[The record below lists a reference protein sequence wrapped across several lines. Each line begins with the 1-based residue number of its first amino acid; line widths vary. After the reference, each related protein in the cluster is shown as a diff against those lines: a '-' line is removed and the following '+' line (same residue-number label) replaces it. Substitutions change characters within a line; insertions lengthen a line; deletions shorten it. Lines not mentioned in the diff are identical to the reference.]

1 MEHLDIDG
9 ELRRCRS
16 LPHGRSRTQ
25 RLETLAAAARSG
37 ADRALEGSVLL
48 ELARSYMY
56 AGERDLSPMAYGRL
70 LSIYD
75 AHPAELGHLSYSVHW
90 QLKWMTWDL
99 IGNPAVPLP
108 TVHRWLDEMDNR
120 YRQRGYSARPVL
132 SLRADLAS
140 AIGDHDTAIALR
152 DSALAAQRDQMAD
165 CDACER
171 NGWGVISA
179 AAGDDEAALEQ
190 WRPVIDGE
198 RSCAEEP
205 HRTLAKALVPMLRT
219 GRTAAARS
227 AHLTGYPLVRHNIE
241 LRASVGE
248 HIEFC
253 ALTGNEARGLEILAE
268 HSGWITEQAADI
280 GSRLSFIT
288 GVSVLLRRLVALD
301 MADLPVGDAT
311 ASSVLA
317 GLENE
322 IDEIV
327 RRYDTRNGTG
337 EYRKRV
343 DERLTRQPL
352 AELLPLGL
360 RSRSFTGH
368 APSTAVGQGAA
379 AAVSTVAASESTVT
393 GSGASGPG
401 PAVAGS
407 ELTADS
413 GAAAD
418 SEAAAGTGASVA
430 GPAVAV
436 GSEGAA
442 VGAGAVVV
450 ESGAA
455 AGTGASVAGSA
466 VAVGSEGAAAGSIA
480 AVVDSG
486 AAAGTGASVA
496 GSAAAV
502 GSEGTAA
509 GSTVAV
515 GGAAAVPPGTG
526 TAVGGTA
533 DLSRTTVSASAEPA
547 DDAAVDRA
555 AETARLIE
563 AATAR
568 LHTDPAAAETQL
580 RRALALASGV
590 LPREDLAR
598 LNSLLV
604 SALAGQPGREADL
617 ADAALYASARWSG
630 LSEADAAHHSCVAA
644 RAFHRAGQHGP
655 AAALFEQVVG
665 DPDLGYPAS
674 ELAVIGAQYGA
685 SLSALG
691 KPAEAARQ
699 FASAARLIEQL
710 PGHDRLRAELAEA
723 AAEALSRAGRS
734 AEALAAFLR
743 AAQLW
748 GDLGRIGARGE
759 CLRRVAWMQ
768 TWDADADSA
777 SPAWLATIDG
787 LIAELSAA
795 LARDP
800 APEPAAAL
808 AAELAITR
816 EQRARMRA
824 EIDGEDG
831 DDR

>member
-1 MEHLDIDG
+1 MESLDIDG

-37 ADRALEGSVLL
+37 TDRALEGNVLL

-108 TVHRWLDEMDNR
+108 TVHRWLDEMDSR

-132 SLRADLAS
+132 SLRADLAC
-140 AIGDHDTAIALR
+140 AIGDHDSAVALR
-152 DSALAAQRDQMAD
+152 DAALTEQRDQMAD

-219 GRTAAARS
+219 GRFAAARS

-301 MADLPVGDAT
+301 MADLPVGGAT
-311 ASSVLA
+311 VTSVLA
-317 GLENE
+317 LLEAE
-322 IDEIV
+322 IEEVV

-337 EYRKRV
+337 EYRTRV

-352 AELLPLGL
+352 VELLPLGL
-360 RSRSFTGH
+360 RAGSLATRSV
-368 APSTAVGQGAA
+368 ATA
-379 AAVSTVAASESTVT
+379 T
-393 GSGASGPG
+393 ASG
-401 PAVAGS
+401 V
-407 ELTADS
+407 TAI
-413 GAAAD
+413 AA
-418 SEAAAGTGASVA
+418 EVL
-430 GPAVAV
+430 P
-436 GSEGAA
+436 
-442 VGAGAVVV
+442 
-450 ESGAA
+450 
-455 AGTGASVAGSA
+455 
-466 VAVGSEGAAAGSIA
+466 AAAGSGAPVAGRA
-480 AVVDSG
+480 AAAPVPPDTGTVV
-486 AAAGTGASVA
+486 AGTG
-496 GSAAAV
+496 GY
-502 GSEGTAA
+502 
-509 GSTVAV
+509 
-515 GGAAAVPPGTG
+515 GAT
-526 TAVGGTA
+526 
-533 DLSRTTVSASAEPA
+533 ASATAEPV
-547 DDAAVDRA
+547 DDAAMDRS
-555 AETARLIE
+555 AEATRLIE

-568 LHTDPAAAETQL
+568 LNTDPAAAETQL
-580 RRALALASGV
+580 RRALALGSGV
-590 LPREDLAR
+590 LTREDLAR

-617 ADAALYASARWSG
+617 ADAALYAAARWSG

-655 AAALFEQVVG
+655 AAALFDQVVS

-685 SLSALG
+685 SLSELG
-691 KPAEAARQ
+691 RPDEAARQ
-699 FASAARLIEQL
+699 YVSAANLIEHL
-710 PGHDRLRAELAEA
+710 PGHDELRAELAEA
-723 AAEALSRAGRS
+723 AAEALARAGRNS
-734 AEALAAFLR
+734 EARAAYLR

-748 GDLGRIGARGE
+748 GDLGRIGARAD
-759 CLRRVAWMQ
+759 CLRRIAWMQ
-768 TWDADADSA
+768 TWDADADSE
-777 SPAWLATIDG
+777 SPAWLATIDA
-787 LIAELSAA
+787 LIAELSAG
-795 LARDP
+795 LDQSP
-800 APEPAAAL
+800 PPESAAEL
-808 AAELAITR
+808 AAELESAR
-816 EQRARMRA
+816 EQRTQMRA
-824 EIDGEDG
+824 EFIGG
-831 DDR
+831 DDDR

>member
-219 GRTAAARS
+219 GRSAAARS

-301 MADLPVGDAT
+301 MADLPVGDAP

-368 APSTAVGQGAA
+368 APSTAVGPGAA
-379 AAVSTVAASESTVT
+379 PAVSTVAASVSTMT

-418 SEAAAGTGASVA
+418 SEAAAGTGAAVGAGAAVADSV
-430 GPAVAV
+430 VAV
-436 GSEGAA
+436 GSEGAVA
-442 VGAGAVVV
+442 GSGAVVA

-455 AGTGASVAGSA
+455 AGTGAAVAGP
-466 VAVGSEGAAAGSIA
+466 
-480 AVVDSG
+480 
-486 AAAGTGASVA
+486 
-496 GSAAAV
+496 AAAV
-502 GSEGTAA
+502 GSEGAVA
-509 GSTVAV
+509 GSGAVAV
-515 GGAAAVPPGTG
+515 GKAAAVPPGTG

-533 DLSRTTVSASAEPA
+533 DLPRTTVSASAEPA

-617 ADAALYASARWSG
+617 ADAALYAAARWSG

-734 AEALAAFLR
+734 AEALAAFRR

>member
-37 ADRALEGSVLL
+37 TDRALEGSVLL

-120 YRQRGYSARPVL
+120 YRQRAYSARPVL

-379 AAVSTVAASESTVT
+379 PAVSTVAASVSTVT
-393 GSGASGPG
+393 GSGASGAG

-418 SEAAAGTGASVA
+418 SEAAAGTGAAVGAGAAVADSV
-430 GPAVAV
+430 VAV
-436 GSEGAA
+436 GSEGAVA
-442 VGAGAVVV
+442 GSGAVVA

-455 AGTGASVAGSA
+455 AGTGAAVAGP
-466 VAVGSEGAAAGSIA
+466 
-480 AVVDSG
+480 
-486 AAAGTGASVA
+486 
-496 GSAAAV
+496 AAAV
-502 GSEGTAA
+502 GSEGAVA
-509 GSTVAV
+509 GSGAVAV
-515 GGAAAVPPGTG
+515 GKAAAVPPGTG

-533 DLSRTTVSASAEPA
+533 DLPRTTVSASAEPA

-617 ADAALYASARWSG
+617 ADAALYAAARWSG

-734 AEALAAFLR
+734 AEALAAFRR

>member
-1 MEHLDIDG
+1 MESLDIDG

-37 ADRALEGSVLL
+37 TDRALEGNVLL

-132 SLRADLAS
+132 SLRADLAC
-140 AIGDHDTAIALR
+140 AIGDHDNAIALR
-152 DSALAAQRDQMAD
+152 DAALTEQRDQMAD

-288 GVSVLLRRLVALD
+288 GVSVLLRRLVARD
-301 MADLPVGDAT
+301 MADLPVGGGTVA
-311 ASSVLA
+311 SVLA
-317 GLENE
+317 LLEAE
-322 IDEIV
+322 IEEVV

-343 DERLTRQPL
+343 DERQTRQPL
-352 AELLPLGL
+352 VELLPLGL
-360 RSRSFTGH
+360 RARSLATRSV
-368 APSTAVGQGAA
+368 STATASGVTGK
-379 AAVSTVAASESTVT
+379 ASEVI
-393 GSGASGPG
+393 P
-401 PAVAGS
+401 
-407 ELTADS
+407 
-413 GAAAD
+413 
-418 SEAAAGTGASVA
+418 AAAGATTDSVSPTSSSDVAAAS
-430 GPAVAV
+430 
-436 GSEGAA
+436 
-442 VGAGAVVV
+442 
-450 ESGAA
+450 SGAA
-455 AGTGASVAGSA
+455 AGS
-466 VAVGSEGAAAGSIA
+466 
-480 AVVDSG
+480 SG
-486 AAAGTGASVA
+486 AAATRSLSTTTSSG
-496 GSAAAV
+496 AAAAPGV
-502 GSEGTAA
+502 GATGSSVAA
-509 GSTVAV
+509 GSGAPVA
-515 GGAAAVPPGTG
+515 GRAAAAPVPPDTGTVVAGTG
-526 TAVGGTA
+526 VYGAT
-533 DLSRTTVSASAEPA
+533 ASATAEPV
-547 DDAAVDRA
+547 DDAAVDRS
-555 AETARLIE
+555 AEATRLIE

-568 LHTDPAAAETQL
+568 LNTDPAAAETQL
-580 RRALALASGV
+580 RRALALGSGV
-590 LPREDLAR
+590 LTREDLAR

-617 ADAALYASARWSG
+617 ADAALYAAARWSG

-655 AAALFEQVVG
+655 AAALFDQVVG

-691 KPAEAARQ
+691 RPDEAARQ
-699 FASAARLIEQL
+699 YVSAAKLIEHQ
-710 PGHDRLRAELAEA
+710 PGHDELRAELAEA
-723 AAEALSRAGRS
+723 AAEALARAGRNS
-734 AEALAAFLR
+734 DGRAAYLR

-748 GDLGRIGARGE
+748 GGLGRIGARAE

-768 TWDADADSA
+768 TWDADADSE
-777 SPAWLATIDG
+777 SPAWLATIDA
-787 LIAELSAA
+787 LIEELSAG
-795 LARDP
+795 LDQ
-800 APEPAAAL
+800 APPPESAAEL
-808 AAELAITR
+808 AAELETAR
-816 EQRARMRA
+816 EQRTQMRA
-824 EIDGEDG
+824 EFIGG
-831 DDR
+831 DDDR

>member
-1 MEHLDIDG
+1 MESLDIDG

-37 ADRALEGSVLL
+37 TDRALEGNVLL

-108 TVHRWLDEMDNR
+108 TVHRWLDEMDSR

-132 SLRADLAS
+132 SLRADLAC
-140 AIGDHDTAIALR
+140 AIGDHDSAVALR
-152 DSALAAQRDQMAD
+152 DAALTEQRDQMAD

-219 GRTAAARS
+219 GRFAAARS

-301 MADLPVGDAT
+301 MADLPVGGAT
-311 ASSVLA
+311 VTSVLA
-317 GLENE
+317 LLEAE
-322 IDEIV
+322 IEEVV

-337 EYRKRV
+337 EYRTRV

-352 AELLPLGL
+352 VELLPLGL
-360 RSRSFTGH
+360 RAGSLATRSV
-368 APSTAVGQGAA
+368 ATA
-379 AAVSTVAASESTVT
+379 T
-393 GSGASGPG
+393 ASG
-401 PAVAGS
+401 V
-407 ELTADS
+407 TAI
-413 GAAAD
+413 AA
-418 SEAAAGTGASVA
+418 EVL
-430 GPAVAV
+430 P
-436 GSEGAA
+436 
-442 VGAGAVVV
+442 
-450 ESGAA
+450 
-455 AGTGASVAGSA
+455 
-466 VAVGSEGAAAGSIA
+466 AAAGSGAPVAGRA
-480 AVVDSG
+480 AAAPVPPDTGTVV
-486 AAAGTGASVA
+486 AGTG
-496 GSAAAV
+496 GY
-502 GSEGTAA
+502 
-509 GSTVAV
+509 
-515 GGAAAVPPGTG
+515 GAT
-526 TAVGGTA
+526 
-533 DLSRTTVSASAEPA
+533 ASATAEPV
-547 DDAAVDRA
+547 DDAAMDRS
-555 AETARLIE
+555 AEATRLIE

-568 LHTDPAAAETQL
+568 LNTDPAAAETQL
-580 RRALALASGV
+580 RRALVLGSGV
-590 LPREDLAR
+590 LTREDLAR

-617 ADAALYASARWSG
+617 ADAALYAAARWSG

-655 AAALFEQVVG
+655 AAALFDQVVS

-685 SLSALG
+685 SLSELG
-691 KPAEAARQ
+691 RPDEAARQ
-699 FASAARLIEQL
+699 YVSAANLIEHL
-710 PGHDRLRAELAEA
+710 PGHDELRAELAEA
-723 AAEALSRAGRS
+723 AAEALARAGRNS
-734 AEALAAFLR
+734 EARAAYLR

-748 GDLGRIGARGE
+748 GDLGRIGARAD
-759 CLRRVAWMQ
+759 CLRRIAWMQ
-768 TWDADADSA
+768 TWDADADSE
-777 SPAWLATIDG
+777 SPAWLATIDA
-787 LIAELSAA
+787 LIAELSAG
-795 LARDP
+795 LDQSP
-800 APEPAAAL
+800 PPESAAEL
-808 AAELAITR
+808 AAELESAR
-816 EQRARMRA
+816 EQRTQMRA
-824 EIDGEDG
+824 EFIGG
-831 DDR
+831 DDDR

>member
-1 MEHLDIDG
+1 MDHTEIDG

-16 LPHGRSRTQ
+16 MPHGRARTQ

-37 ADRALEGSVLL
+37 TDRALEGAVLL

-75 AHPAELGHLSYSVHW
+75 AHPAELGHLTYSVHW

-132 SLRADLAS
+132 SLRADLAF
-140 AIGDHDTAIALR
+140 AIGDHENAIALR
-152 DSALAAQRDQMAD
+152 DAALAKQRDQMAD

-179 AAGDDEAALEQ
+179 AAGDDEDALEQ

-268 HSGWITEQAADI
+268 HSSWLTDEAADI

-301 MADLPVGDAT
+301 MAELPVGGETVAT
-311 ASSVLA
+311 VLA
-317 GLENE
+317 TLEAE
-322 IDEIV
+322 IEDVV
-327 RRYDTRNGTG
+327 RRYDTRNGTD

-343 DERLTRQPL
+343 DERLTRQPVV
-352 AELLPLGL
+352 ELLPLGL
-360 RSRSFTGH
+360 RSRPL
-368 APSTAVGQGAA
+368 AAQPAGAA
-379 AAVSTVAASESTVT
+379 TS
-393 GSGASGPG
+393 SGA
-401 PAVAGS
+401 
-407 ELTADS
+407 
-413 GAAAD
+413 
-418 SEAAAGTGASVA
+418 
-430 GPAVAV
+430 
-436 GSEGAA
+436 GAA
-442 VGAGAVVV
+442 VGA
-450 ESGAA
+450 SIP
-455 AGTGASVAGSA
+455 AGLDT
-466 VAVGSEGAAAGSIA
+466 
-480 AVVDSG
+480 D
-486 AAAGTGASVA
+486 
-496 GSAAAV
+496 
-502 GSEGTAA
+502 
-509 GSTVAV
+509 
-515 GGAAAVPPGTG
+515 GTG
-526 TAVGGTA
+526 TADASRATA
-533 DLSRTTVSASAEPA
+533 STSAEPA
-547 DDAAVDRA
+547 AVDRS
-555 AETARLIE
+555 AEAARLIE

-580 RRALALASGV
+580 RRALAVGTGV

-617 ADAALYASARWSG
+617 ADAALYAAARWSG
-630 LSEADAAHHSCVAA
+630 LSDADAAHHSCVAA

-674 ELAVIGAQYGA
+674 ELAVIGAQYGT

-691 KPAEAARQ
+691 RPVDAAREYV
-699 FASAARLIEQL
+699 SAAKLIEHV
-710 PGHDRLRAELAEA
+710 PGHDQLRAELADSA
-723 AAEALSRAGRS
+723 AQALSRAGRLD
-734 AEALAAFLR
+734 EARAAFLR
-743 AAQLW
+743 AADLW
-748 GDLGRIGARGE
+748 GGLARIDARAA
-759 CLRRVAWMQ
+759 CLRRIAWMQ
-768 TWDADADSA
+768 TWDEDADTE

-787 LIAELSAA
+787 LIAELDAA
-795 LARDP
+795 LEQERT
-800 APEPAAAL
+800 PEL
-808 AAELAITR
+808 AAELETTR
-816 EQRARMRA
+816 EQRAQMQA
-824 EIDGEDG
+824 EVAG
-831 DDR
+831 DYR

>member
-1 MEHLDIDG
+1 MESLDIDG

-37 ADRALEGSVLL
+37 TDRALEGNVLL

-108 TVHRWLDEMDNR
+108 TVHRWLDEMDSR

-132 SLRADLAS
+132 SLRADLAC
-140 AIGDHDTAIALR
+140 AIGDHDSAVALR
-152 DSALAAQRDQMAD
+152 DAALTEQRDQMAD

-219 GRTAAARS
+219 GRFAAARS

-301 MADLPVGDAT
+301 MADLPVGGGTVA
-311 ASSVLA
+311 SVLA
-317 GLENE
+317 LLEAE
-322 IDEIV
+322 IEEVV

-352 AELLPLGL
+352 VELLPLGL
-360 RSRSFTGH
+360 RARSLATRSV
-368 APSTAVGQGAA
+368 ATA
-379 AAVSTVAASESTVT
+379 T
-393 GSGASGPG
+393 ASG
-401 PAVAGS
+401 V
-407 ELTADS
+407 TAM
-413 GAAAD
+413 AA
-418 SEAAAGTGASVA
+418 EVL
-430 GPAVAV
+430 P
-436 GSEGAA
+436 
-442 VGAGAVVV
+442 
-450 ESGAA
+450 
-455 AGTGASVAGSA
+455 
-466 VAVGSEGAAAGSIA
+466 AAAGSGAPVAGRA
-480 AVVDSG
+480 AAAPVPPDTGTVV
-486 AAAGTGASVA
+486 AGTG
-496 GSAAAV
+496 GY
-502 GSEGTAA
+502 
-509 GSTVAV
+509 
-515 GGAAAVPPGTG
+515 GAT
-526 TAVGGTA
+526 
-533 DLSRTTVSASAEPA
+533 ASATAEPV
-547 DDAAVDRA
+547 DDAAMDRS
-555 AETARLIE
+555 AEATRLIE

-568 LHTDPAAAETQL
+568 LNTDPAAAETQL
-580 RRALALASGV
+580 RRALALGSGV
-590 LPREDLAR
+590 LTREDLAR

-617 ADAALYASARWSG
+617 ADAALYAAARWSG

-655 AAALFEQVVG
+655 AAALFDQVVS

-685 SLSALG
+685 SLSELG
-691 KPAEAARQ
+691 RPDEAARQ
-699 FASAARLIEQL
+699 YVTAANLIEHL
-710 PGHDRLRAELAEA
+710 PGHDELRAELAEA
-723 AAEALSRAGRS
+723 AAEALARAGRNS
-734 AEALAAFLR
+734 EARAAYLR
-743 AAQLW
+743 SAQLW
-748 GDLGRIGARGE
+748 GGLGRIGARAE

-768 TWDADADSA
+768 TWDADADSE
-777 SPAWLATIDG
+777 SPAWLATIDA
-787 LIAELSAA
+787 LIAELSAG
-795 LARDP
+795 LDQ
-800 APEPAAAL
+800 APPPESAAEL
-808 AAELAITR
+808 AAELATAR
-816 EQRARMRA
+816 EQRTQMRA
-824 EIDGEDG
+824 EFIGG
-831 DDR
+831 DDDR

>member
-1 MEHLDIDG
+1 MESLDIDG

-37 ADRALEGSVLL
+37 TDRALEGNVLL

-75 AHPAELGHLSYSVHW
+75 AHPAELGHLTYSVHW

-108 TVHRWLDEMDNR
+108 TVHRWLDEMDSR

-132 SLRADLAS
+132 SLRADLAC
-140 AIGDHDTAIALR
+140 AIGDHDNAIALR
-152 DSALAAQRDQMAD
+152 DAALTEQRDQMAD

-205 HRTLAKALVPMLRT
+205 HRTLGKALVPMLRT
-219 GRTAAARS
+219 GRIAAARS

-288 GVSVLLRRLVALD
+288 GVSVLLRRLAALD
-301 MADLPVGDAT
+301 MADLPVGEAT
-311 ASSVLA
+311 VSSVRAL
-317 GLENE
+317 LEAE
-322 IDEIV
+322 IEEV
-327 RRYDTRNGTG
+327 VCRYDTRNGTE

-352 AELLPLGL
+352 VELLPLGL
-360 RSRSFTGH
+360 RARSL
-368 APSTAVGQGAA
+368 STRPVSTTTSSGVAAAGSGAA
-379 AAVSTVAASESTVT
+379 AAGSSAAAA
-393 GSGASGPG
+393 GSGAP
-401 PAVAGS
+401 
-407 ELTADS
+407 
-413 GAAAD
+413 
-418 SEAAAGTGASVA
+418 VA
-430 GPAVAV
+430 GPA
-436 GSEGAA
+436 GAA
-442 VGAGAVVV
+442 LAP
-450 ESGAA
+450 S
-455 AGTGASVAGSA
+455 
-466 VAVGSEGAAAGSIA
+466 
-480 AVVDSG
+480 D
-486 AAAGTGASVA
+486 
-496 GSAAAV
+496 
-502 GSEGTAA
+502 
-509 GSTVAV
+509 
-515 GGAAAVPPGTG
+515 TG
-526 TAVGGTA
+526 TAVAYG
-533 DLSRTTVSASAEPA
+533 ASATAEPV
-547 DDAAVDRA
+547 DDAAVDRS
-555 AETARLIE
+555 AEATRLIE

-568 LHTDPAAAETQL
+568 LNTDPAAAETQL
-580 RRALALASGV
+580 RRALALGSGV
-590 LPREDLAR
+590 LTREDLAR

-617 ADAALYASARWSG
+617 ADAALYAAARWSG

-655 AAALFEQVVG
+655 AAALFDQVVG

-691 KPAEAARQ
+691 RPGEAARQ
-699 FASAARLIEQL
+699 YVSAAKLIEHL
-710 PGHDRLRAELAEA
+710 PGHDEFRAELAEA
-723 AAEALSRAGRS
+723 AAVALARAGRS
-734 AEALAAFLR
+734 AEARAAYLR

-748 GDLGRIGARGE
+748 GGLGRIGARAE

-768 TWDADADSA
+768 TWDADADSE
-777 SPAWLATIDG
+777 SPAWLATIEG

-795 LARDP
+795 LDEGPSAEQDTD
-800 APEPAAAL
+800 L
-808 AAELAITR
+808 AAELVTTR
-816 EQRARMRA
+816 EQRTQMRT
-824 EIDGEDG
+824 EITGEAG

>member
-1 MEHLDIDG
+1 MESLDIDG

-37 ADRALEGSVLL
+37 TDRALEGNVLL

-108 TVHRWLDEMDNR
+108 TVHRWLDEMDSR

-132 SLRADLAS
+132 SLRADLAC
-140 AIGDHDTAIALR
+140 AIGDHDSAVALR
-152 DSALAAQRDQMAD
+152 DAALTEQRDQMAD

-219 GRTAAARS
+219 GRFAAARS

-301 MADLPVGDAT
+301 MADLPVGGAT
-311 ASSVLA
+311 VTSVLA
-317 GLENE
+317 LLEAE
-322 IDEIV
+322 IEEVV

-337 EYRKRV
+337 EYRTRV

-352 AELLPLGL
+352 VELLPLGL
-360 RSRSFTGH
+360 RAGSLATRSV
-368 APSTAVGQGAA
+368 ATA
-379 AAVSTVAASESTVT
+379 T
-393 GSGASGPG
+393 ASG
-401 PAVAGS
+401 V
-407 ELTADS
+407 TAI
-413 GAAAD
+413 AA
-418 SEAAAGTGASVA
+418 EVL
-430 GPAVAV
+430 P
-436 GSEGAA
+436 
-442 VGAGAVVV
+442 
-450 ESGAA
+450 
-455 AGTGASVAGSA
+455 
-466 VAVGSEGAAAGSIA
+466 AAAGSGAPVAGRA
-480 AVVDSG
+480 AAAPVPPDTGTVV
-486 AAAGTGASVA
+486 AGTG
-496 GSAAAV
+496 GY
-502 GSEGTAA
+502 
-509 GSTVAV
+509 
-515 GGAAAVPPGTG
+515 GAT
-526 TAVGGTA
+526 
-533 DLSRTTVSASAEPA
+533 ASATAEPI
-547 DDAAVDRA
+547 DDAAMDRS
-555 AETARLIE
+555 AEATRLIE

-568 LHTDPAAAETQL
+568 LNTDPAAAETQL
-580 RRALALASGV
+580 RRALALGSGV
-590 LPREDLAR
+590 LTREDLAR

-617 ADAALYASARWSG
+617 ADAALYAAARWSG

-655 AAALFEQVVG
+655 AAALFDQVVS

-685 SLSALG
+685 SLSELG
-691 KPAEAARQ
+691 RPDEAARQ
-699 FASAARLIEQL
+699 YVSAANLIEHL
-710 PGHDRLRAELAEA
+710 PGHDELRAELAEA
-723 AAEALSRAGRS
+723 AAEALARAGRNS
-734 AEALAAFLR
+734 EARAAYLR

-748 GDLGRIGARGE
+748 GDLGRIGARAD
-759 CLRRVAWMQ
+759 CLRRIAWMQ
-768 TWDADADSA
+768 TWDADADSE
-777 SPAWLATIDG
+777 SPAWLATIDA
-787 LIAELSAA
+787 LIAELSAG
-795 LARDP
+795 LDQSP
-800 APEPAAAL
+800 PPESAAEL
-808 AAELAITR
+808 AAELESAR
-816 EQRARMRA
+816 EQRTQMRA
-824 EIDGEDG
+824 EFIGG
-831 DDR
+831 DDDR

>member
-1 MEHLDIDG
+1 MESLDIDG

-16 LPHGRSRTQ
+16 LPHGRARTQ

-37 ADRALEGSVLL
+37 TDRALEGAVLL

-140 AIGDHDTAIALR
+140 AIGDHDSAIALR
-152 DSALAAQRDQMAD
+152 DAALAKPRDQMAD

-171 NGWGVISA
+171 NGWGMISA

-205 HRTLAKALVPMLRT
+205 HRTLAKALVPMLLT

-288 GVSVLLRRLVALD
+288 GVSVLLRRLAALD
-301 MADLPVGDAT
+301 MAELPVGGGT
-311 ASSVLA
+311 VSSVLA
-317 GLENE
+317 VLEAE
-322 IDEIV
+322 IEEVV
-327 RRYDTRNGTG
+327 RRYDSRNGTG

-343 DERLTRQPL
+343 TERLTRQPL
-352 AELLPLGL
+352 VELLPLGL
-360 RSRSFTGH
+360 RARSLATQSVSAATDSGDTGME
-368 APSTAVGQGAA
+368 AVVFPAVAA
-379 AAVSTVAASESTVT
+379 AATDSVSTA
-393 GSGASGPG
+393 
-401 PAVAGS
+401 
-407 ELTADS
+407 
-413 GAAAD
+413 
-418 SEAAAGTGASVA
+418 AAAGATEDSVYPTSSAGVVTASGGVAAASTGADAASSGVSATDSVFTTRSS
-430 GPAVAV
+430 GVAAA
-436 GSEGAA
+436 STGADA
-442 VGAGAVVV
+442 AS
-450 ESGAA
+450 SGADA
-455 AGTGASVAGSA
+455 ASSGVSATDSVSTTTSSG
-466 VAVGSEGAAAGSIA
+466 VAAAGSGAPIPGPAGA
-480 AVVDSG
+480 APVPSDIGTAVAGAGGASG
-486 AAAGTGASVA
+486 AATPAT
-496 GSAAAV
+496 
-502 GSEGTAA
+502 
-509 GSTVAV
+509 
-515 GGAAAVPPGTG
+515 
-526 TAVGGTA
+526 
-533 DLSRTTVSASAEPA
+533 AEPV
-547 DDAAVDRA
+547 DDTAVDRA
-555 AETARLIE
+555 SEVTRLIE

-590 LPREDLAR
+590 LTREDLAR

-617 ADAALYASARWSG
+617 ADAALYAAARWSG

-665 DPDLGYPAS
+665 DPDLGYPAT

-685 SLSALG
+685 SLSALRRPG
-691 KPAEAARQ
+691 DAARQ
-699 FASAARLIEQL
+699 YASAAKLIEHV
-710 PGHDRLRAELAEA
+710 PGHDRLRAELAQA

-734 AEALAAFLR
+734 AEARAAFLR

-748 GDLGRIGARGE
+748 DGLGRIGARAE

-768 TWDADADSA
+768 TWDADAASE
-777 SPAWLATIDG
+777 SPAWLATIDA
-787 LIAELSAA
+787 LIAELSAE
-795 LARDP
+795 LDREP
-800 APEPAAAL
+800 SPEL
-808 AAELAITR
+808 AAELSAELETAR
-816 EQRARMRA
+816 EQRTQMRA
-824 EIDGEDG
+824 EITGEDG

>member
-1 MEHLDIDG
+1 MESLDIDS

-16 LPHGRSRTQ
+16 LPHGRARTQ
-25 RLETLAAAARSG
+25 RLETLAATARSG
-37 ADRALEGSVLL
+37 TDRALEGSVLL

-140 AIGDHDTAIALR
+140 AIGDHDSAIALR
-152 DSALAAQRDQMAD
+152 DAALAKPRDQMAD

-205 HRTLAKALVPMLRT
+205 HRTLAKALVPMLLT

-288 GVSVLLRRLVALD
+288 GVSVLLRRLAALD
-301 MADLPVGDAT
+301 MAELPVGGGT
-311 ASSVLA
+311 VSSVLA
-317 GLENE
+317 LLEAE
-322 IDEIV
+322 IEEV
-327 RRYDTRNGTG
+327 VCRYDSRNGSD

-343 DERLTRQPL
+343 TERLTRQPL
-352 AELLPLGL
+352 VELLPLGL
-360 RSRSFTGH
+360 RTRSLVALPVAGAAGSVAPGPGSVGTATASGASATSSRSTTVPSGTS
-368 APSTAVGQGAA
+368 ATASGSTAEASGAPA
-379 AAVSTVAASESTVT
+379 TTSGSTTVPAGAPASASVSADT
-393 GSGASGPG
+393 GSGVTAS
-401 PAVAGS
+401 
-407 ELTADS
+407 
-413 GAAAD
+413 
-418 SEAAAGTGASVA
+418 
-430 GPAVAV
+430 
-436 GSEGAA
+436 
-442 VGAGAVVV
+442 

-455 AGTGASVAGSA
+455 VTSTGVTATGS
-466 VAVGSEGAAAGSIA
+466 
-480 AVVDSG
+480 
-486 AAAGTGASVA
+486 AAGTPLV
-496 GSAAAV
+496 
-502 GSEGTAA
+502 
-509 GSTVAV
+509 
-515 GGAAAVPPGTG
+515 PGTG
-526 TAVGGTA
+526 TAVGDA
-533 DLSRTTVSASAEPA
+533 ASAPRASASASAEPA
-547 DDAAVDRA
+547 DNAAVDRA
-555 AETARLIE
+555 AEATRLIE

-580 RRALALASGV
+580 RRALALAAGV
-590 LPREDLAR
+590 LTREDLAR

-617 ADAALYASARWSG
+617 ADAALYAAARWSG

-665 DPDLGYPAS
+665 DPDLGYPAT

-691 KPAEAARQ
+691 RPGDAARQ
-699 FASAARLIEQL
+699 YVSAAKLIEHV
-710 PGHDRLRAELAEA
+710 PGHDRLRAELAQA

-734 AEALAAFLR
+734 AEARAAFLR

-748 GDLGRIGARGE
+748 DGLGRIGARAE

-768 TWDADADSA
+768 TWDTDADSE
-777 SPAWLATIDG
+777 SPAWLATIDA
-787 LIAELSAA
+787 LIAELSAE
-795 LARDP
+795 LDREP
-800 APEPAAAL
+800 SPEL
-808 AAELAITR
+808 AAELSAELETAR
-816 EQRARMRA
+816 EQRTQMRA
-824 EIDGEDG
+824 EITGEDG

>member
-1 MEHLDIDG
+1 MESLDIDG

-37 ADRALEGSVLL
+37 TDRALEGNVLL

-108 TVHRWLDEMDNR
+108 TVHRWLDEMDSR

-132 SLRADLAS
+132 SLRADLAC
-140 AIGDHDTAIALR
+140 AIGDHDSAVALR
-152 DSALAAQRDQMAD
+152 DAALTEQRDQMAD

-179 AAGDDEAALEQ
+179 AAGDDEAALEH

-219 GRTAAARS
+219 GRFAAARS

-268 HSGWITEQAADI
+268 HSGWIAEQAADI
-280 GSRLSFIT
+280 GGRLSFIT

-301 MADLPVGDAT
+301 MADLPVGGAT
-311 ASSVLA
+311 VTSVLA
-317 GLENE
+317 LLEAE
-322 IDEIV
+322 IEEVV

-337 EYRKRV
+337 EYRTRV

-352 AELLPLGL
+352 VELLPLGL
-360 RSRSFTGH
+360 RAGSLATRSV
-368 APSTAVGQGAA
+368 ATA
-379 AAVSTVAASESTVT
+379 T
-393 GSGASGPG
+393 ASG
-401 PAVAGS
+401 V
-407 ELTADS
+407 TAI
-413 GAAAD
+413 AA
-418 SEAAAGTGASVA
+418 EVL
-430 GPAVAV
+430 P
-436 GSEGAA
+436 
-442 VGAGAVVV
+442 
-450 ESGAA
+450 
-455 AGTGASVAGSA
+455 
-466 VAVGSEGAAAGSIA
+466 AAAGSGAPVAGRA
-480 AVVDSG
+480 AAAPVPPDTGTVV
-486 AAAGTGASVA
+486 AGTG
-496 GSAAAV
+496 GY
-502 GSEGTAA
+502 
-509 GSTVAV
+509 
-515 GGAAAVPPGTG
+515 GAT
-526 TAVGGTA
+526 
-533 DLSRTTVSASAEPA
+533 ASATAEPV
-547 DDAAVDRA
+547 DDAAMDRS
-555 AETARLIE
+555 AEATRLIE

-568 LHTDPAAAETQL
+568 LNTDPAAAETQL
-580 RRALALASGV
+580 RRALALGSGV
-590 LPREDLAR
+590 LTREDLAR

-617 ADAALYASARWSG
+617 ADAALYAAARWSG

-655 AAALFEQVVG
+655 AAALFDQVVS

-685 SLSALG
+685 SLSELG
-691 KPAEAARQ
+691 RPDEAARQ
-699 FASAARLIEQL
+699 YVSAANLIEHL
-710 PGHDRLRAELAEA
+710 PGHDELRAELAEA
-723 AAEALSRAGRS
+723 AAEALARAGRNS
-734 AEALAAFLR
+734 EARAAYLR

-748 GDLGRIGARGE
+748 GDLGRIGARAD
-759 CLRRVAWMQ
+759 CLRRIAWMQ
-768 TWDADADSA
+768 TWDADADSE
-777 SPAWLATIDG
+777 SPAWLATIDA
-787 LIAELSAA
+787 LIAELSAG
-795 LARDP
+795 LDQSP
-800 APEPAAAL
+800 PPESAAEL
-808 AAELAITR
+808 AAELESAR
-816 EQRARMRA
+816 EQRTQMRA
-824 EIDGEDG
+824 EFIGG
-831 DDR
+831 DDDR